1 MVKSANKLLELIEKN
16 KNVQIGSWKIG
27 DFVTYKSGRNA
38 RQIDGVIFGVKN
50 FKQKI
55 IKIQVWLT
63 NGTVLG
69 SQKTDKFSRKLDSD
83 KYIIDVLDENDKT
96 FKIVASDDVPDDVP
110 DIVPDDVHD
119 DVPDDVPDSP
129 QLVLQ
134 RVAQSNN
141 WIIGDLGRKE
151 DPYASFIEEV
161 DKIPLQ
167 DYSTEYGMID
177 DFFNKVK

>member
-83 KYIIDVLDENDKT
+83 KYIIDVLDDNDKT
-96 FKIVASDDVPDDVP
+96 FQIVASDDVPDIVP
-110 DIVPDDVHD
+110 DI
-119 DVPDDVPDSP
+119 VPDDVPDSP

>member
-96 FKIVASDDVPDDVP
+96 FKIVASDDVPD
-110 DIVPDDVHD
+110 IVPDDVHD

>member
-83 KYIIDVLDENDKT
+83 KYIIDVLDDNDKT
-96 FKIVASDDVPDDVP
+96 FKIVASDDVPDIVP

-119 DVPDDVPDSP
+119 DVPDDVPTSP

>member
-110 DIVPDDVHD
+110 DDVHDDVHD

>member
-96 FKIVASDDVPDDVP
+96 FKIVASDDVPDIVP

-119 DVPDDVPDSP
+119 DVPDDVPTSP

>member
-83 KYIIDVLDENDKT
+83 KYIIDVLDDNDKT
-96 FKIVASDDVPDDVP
+96 FKIVASDDVPDIVP
-110 DIVPDDVHD
+110 DIVPT
-119 DVPDDVPDSP
+119 SP

>member
-96 FKIVASDDVPDDVP
+96 FKIVASDDVPDIVP
-110 DIVPDDVHD
+110 DDVPDDVHD

>member
-96 FKIVASDDVPDDVP
+96 FQIVASDDVPDDVP

>member
-83 KYIIDVLDENDKT
+83 KYIIDVLDDNDKT
-96 FKIVASDDVPDDVP
+96 FQIVASDDVPDIVP

-119 DVPDDVPDSP
+119 DVPDDVPTSP

>member
-83 KYIIDVLDENDKT
+83 KYIIDVLDDNDKT
-96 FKIVASDDVPDDVP
+96 FKIVASDDVPDIVP
-110 DIVPDDVHD
+110 DDVPDDVHD
-119 DVPDDVPDSP
+119 DVPDDVPTSP

>member
-1 MVKSANKLLELIEKN
+1 MVKSTKKLLELIEKN
-16 KNVQIGSWKIG
+16 NNVQIGSWKIG
-27 DFVTYKSGRNA
+27 DFVVYKAGRNA

-63 NGTVLG
+63 NGRVLG
-69 SQKTDKFSRKLDSD
+69 SQKTDKFTRKLNSD
-83 KYIIDVLDENDKT
+83 KYMIEVLDEQDKT
-96 FKIVASDDVPDDVP
+96 FQIVVSSDDVGDDV
-110 DIVPDDVHD
+110 VPVPD

-134 RVAQSNN
+134 RVAQSDN
-141 WIIGDLGRKE
+141 WIVGDLGRKE

-167 DYSTEYGMID
+167 DYSAEYKMID
-177 DFFNKVK
+177 DFFGKVK

>member
-83 KYIIDVLDENDKT
+83 KYIIDVLDDNDKT
-96 FKIVASDDVPDDVP
+96 FQIVASDDVPD
-110 DIVPDDVHD
+110 IVPDTITDP
-119 DVPDDVPDSP
+119 VPDLFPDAVPDA
-129 QLVLQ
+129 VAN
-134 RVAQSNN
+134 RVS
-141 WIIGDLGRKE
+141 D
-151 DPYASFIEEV
+151 
-161 DKIPLQ
+161 
-167 DYSTEYGMID
+167 
-177 DFFNKVK
+177 